1 MDDIDVPAT
10 LQALPRGDARQDA
23 LEADPKLQDA
33 LLSYVETSHTL
44 YRANEDWGLPW
55 SRLYRW
61 TIATPERRARFAEA
75 EQVRSRAIVDR
86 IDNELQAIAFSDLRL
101 CFTEAG
107 DLKPITEWPDKIAA
121 AVAGIDVQE
130 MFAQVKG
137 ERQLEGYLRKL
148 KLWDKPGAA
157 KMLGQ
162 MHGQF
167 TTKVDQKVTVTMD
180 QVLETVWAE
189 RERDAPK

>member
-1 MDDIDVPAT
+1 MDDIDIPST
-10 LQALPRGDARQDA
+10 LLAIPRGPARQDA
-23 LEADPKLQDA
+23 LEASTELQDA
-33 LLSYVETSHTL
+33 LISYVETSHTL
-44 YRANEDWGLPW
+44 YRAVEDWGLPW

-61 TIATPERRARFAEA
+61 TISTPELRKRFSEA

-101 CFTEAG
+101 CFG
-107 DLKPITEWPDKIAA
+107 PDGRLLPVTEWPDRIAA

-130 MFAQVKG
+130 LFAKVDG
-137 ERQLEGYLRKL
+137 EQQLEGYLKKL

-167 TTKVDQKVTVTMD
+167 SVKIDQRTTVTLD
-180 QVLETVWAE
+180 QTLESVWAQ
-189 RERDAPK
+189 REAAK

>member
-10 LQALPRGDARQDA
+10 LTALPRGLERQCA
-23 LEADPKLQDA
+23 LEASTELQDA
-33 LLSYVETSHTL
+33 LLSYVETCHTL
-44 YRANEDWGLPW
+44 YRAAEDWGLPW

-61 TIATPERRARFAEA
+61 TIATPERRKRFQEA
-75 EQVRSRAIVDR
+75 EEVRSRAIVDR

-101 CFTEAG
+101 CFDADGRLNPVTA
-107 DLKPITEWPDKIAA
+107 WPDRIAA

-130 MFAQVKG
+130 LFENVKG

-167 TTKVDQKVTVTMD
+167 SVKIDQRTTVTLD
-180 QVLETVWAE
+180 QTLESVWAQ
-189 RERDAPK
+189 REQGK